1 MSQAQ
6 PNPSPMPDVD
16 NIYRRVSATDPSRP
30 SEWVRRKVIA
40 HAAQLGAERAIK
52 QSPGTRAPKVESARP
67 DVAPVE
73 EKQSPSRVPVFATV
87 GVVAVVALAAGW
99 HFLGSRS
106 APATTALSSSTPS
119 PAAVPD
125 TNTPEA
131 AQEPAPETNTSAP
144 PAPVQSPPPAAPAA
158 APPAMASAT
167 PQSTP
172 NAAEPKTSPPSAP
185 AAAPTPRS
193 AQITRQSSTQHPS
206 AAQASATTASAGN
219 TRDQANSRVASTSA
233 RVQNSAGT
241 AVPRGAS
248 GSPSTSPA
256 DTPGANPATSVP
268 RNDTQV
274 AAAATAAATPAV
286 ATPPVTPA
294 ASTAASPPSSAAAPA
309 ASPAASASTVES
321 LLQAATAGDIAG
333 VQAAI
338 DQHINVNAR
347 DSAGRTALMLATVN
361 GREDVAKALLAH
373 HADPNIADAR
383 GVTPLR
389 ASFTHRQGK
398 ISVILQA
405 AGAR

>member
-16 NIYRRVSATDPSRP
+16 NIYRRISAADPSRP
-30 SEWVRRKVIA
+30 SEWVRRKVTA

-67 DVAPVE
+67 DGAAVE
-73 EKQSPSRVPVFATV
+73 EKQSPSRVPLFATV
-87 GVVAVVALAAGW
+87 GVVAVVAIAAGW

-106 APATTALSSSTPS
+106 APATTALSSSMPS

-144 PAPVQSPPPAAPAA
+144 PAPVQSPPPA
-158 APPAMASAT
+158 MASAT

-172 NAAEPKTSPPSAP
+172 TAAEPKTSPTSAP
-185 AAAPTPRS
+185 APAPRS
-193 AQITRQSSTQHPS
+193 AQIARQSLTQHPS
-206 AAQASATTASAGN
+206 AAQAPAATASAS

-248 GSPSTSPA
+248 GSSSTSPA
-256 DTPGANPATSVP
+256 DTPGASPATSVP

-294 ASTAASPPSSAAAPA
+294 ASTAASPPSSAAATA